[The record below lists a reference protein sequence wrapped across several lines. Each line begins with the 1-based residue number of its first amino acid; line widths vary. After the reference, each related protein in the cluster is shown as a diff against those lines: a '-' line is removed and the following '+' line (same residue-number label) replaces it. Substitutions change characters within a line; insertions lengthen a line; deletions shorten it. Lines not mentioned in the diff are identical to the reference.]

1 MVNHTTFSNN
11 FCTCDRGGRI
21 SKLDNLL
28 LIVNMVGKLDNL
40 VLIVSMAS
48 YANIYTPVRESCLYI
63 LCAS

>member
-28 LIVNMVGKLDNL
+28 LIVNMAGKLDNL
-40 VLIVSMAS
+40 VLIVR
-48 YANIYTPVRESCLYI
+48 IFKIVRTDFFLN
-63 LCAS
+63 